1 MSLEYL
7 LIFGLGI
14 AVVTVLATMGT
25 DIADFVIETIRDLI
39 E

>member
-14 AVVTVLATMGT
+14 AVATLLATMGG
-25 DIADFVIETIRDLI
+25 DIADFVIETIDTLI
-39 E
+39 N

>member
-7 LIFGLGI
+7 LIFGLGL
-14 AVVTVLATMGT
+14 AVATVLATMGG
-25 DIADFVIETIRDLI
+25 DIVDYVITTINELI

>member
-14 AVVTVLATMGT
+14 AVSAALVIMG
-25 DIADFVIETIRDLI
+25 ADVKEFVIETIDYLI
-39 E
+39 N

>member
-14 AVVTVLATMGT
+14 AVATVLALMGT
-25 DIADFVIETIRDLI
+25 DIATFVFDQIDALI
-39 E
+39 N

>member
-7 LIFGLGI
+7 LIFGLGL

-25 DIADFVIETIRDLI
+25 DIAEFVMQTIRDLMS
-39 E
+39 

>member
-25 DIADFVIETIRDLI
+25 DIAEFVIDTIRELI
-39 E
+39 N

>member
-14 AVVTVLATMGT
+14 AVATLLATMGG
-25 DIADFVIETIRDLI
+25 DIADFVIRTINDLLS
-39 E
+39 

>member
-25 DIADFVIETIRDLI
+25 DIADFVIETIQDLI

>member
-14 AVVTVLATMGT
+14 AVATVLATMGS
-25 DIADFVIETIRDLI
+25 DITQFVLETIQDLI
-39 E
+39 R

>member
-7 LIFGLGI
+7 LIFGLGL

-25 DIADFVIETIRDLI
+25 DIAEFVMDTIRDLMS
-39 E
+39 

>member
-7 LIFGLGI
+7 LIFGLGL
-14 AVVTVLATMGT
+14 AVATVLVTMGT

-39 E
+39 S

>member
-14 AVVTVLATMGT
+14 AVATLLATMGT
-25 DIADFVIETIRDLI
+25 DIADFVIKTITKLL
-39 E
+39 

>member
-14 AVVTVLATMGT
+14 AVATLLATMGS
-25 DIADFVIETIRDLI
+25 DIADFVIETIRELI
-39 E
+39 D

>member
-7 LIFGLGI
+7 LIFGLGL
-14 AVVTVLATMGT
+14 AVATVLATMGG
-25 DIADFVIETIRDLI
+25 DIVDYVITTIGELI

>member
-14 AVVTVLATMGT
+14 AVATALTLMGS
-25 DIADFVIETIRDLI
+25 DITDFVLDTVRDLI
-39 E
+39 R

>member
-7 LIFGLGI
+7 LIFGLGL
-14 AVVTVLATMGT
+14 AVATVLATMGG
-25 DIADFVIETIRDLI
+25 DIVEYVIETINELM

>member
-14 AVVTVLATMGT
+14 AVATLLATMGGE
-25 DIADFVIETIRDLI
+25 IADFVIETIRDLI
-39 E
+39 S

>member
-14 AVVTVLATMGT
+14 AVATVLATMGS
-25 DIADFVIETIRDLI
+25 DITDFVLETIRDLI
-39 E
+39 R